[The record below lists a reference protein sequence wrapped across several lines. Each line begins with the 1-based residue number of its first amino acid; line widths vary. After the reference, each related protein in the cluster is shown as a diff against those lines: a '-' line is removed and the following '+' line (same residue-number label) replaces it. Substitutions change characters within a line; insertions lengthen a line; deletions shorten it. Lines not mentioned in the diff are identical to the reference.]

1 MGATAGSEYGGH
13 CCLSRALWRQG
24 SVRQYILVGGA
35 GWQSS
40 NSVRQYT
47 VDGGKVDKVV
57 DVDKEEVSLRCQF
70 AVIDLTPPHM

>member
-1 MGATAGSEYGGH
+1 M
-13 CCLSRALWRQG
+13 
-24 SVRQYILVGGA
+24 RQYILVGGA

-70 AVIDLTPPHM
+70 AVIDLTPPHTDTQRPVR